1 MLMDWMDSW
10 DSLLFTWNYHNTA
23 DWLHPNTNKKLK
35 IKQIT
40 RKDLLHSSE
49 NSAPCHMAAWTG
61 GEFGE
66 NGYIYMYGWV
76 PPLFK
81 WNITTLLISSS
92 VQSSVMPD
100 SLWPHE
106 LQHTKLPCPS
116 STPRACSN
124 SCPSSQWW
132 HPTVSSSVTPSPI
145 FIFRS
150 IRVFSNESVLHIRWP
165 KYWSISPSNE
175 YSGLISFR
183 TDWFDLLAVQGTLKC
198 LLQHHSSK
206 A

>member
-10 DSLLFTWNYHNTA
+10 DSWLFTWNYHNTA

-92 VQSSVMPD
+92 VQYSVMPD

-150 IRVFSNESVLHIRWP
+150 IWVFSNESVLHIRWP

>member
-1 MLMDWMDSW
+1 MDSW
-10 DSLLFTWNYHNTA
+10 DPLLFTWNYHNTA
-23 DWLHPNTNKKLK
+23 HGLHPNTNKKLK

-76 PPLFK
+76 PSLFI

-116 STPRACSN
+116 STPRAYSN

-132 HPTVSSSVTPSPI
+132 HPTISSSVTPSPI
-145 FIFRS
+145 FIFCS

-183 TDWFDLLAVQGTLKC
+183 TDWVDLLAVQGTLKC